1 MLFFIVDPEKCTV
14 FFHGEDFLQIGNCCT
29 VVKIKVNKAVI
40 EWLEQNKANEPAG
53 NIYSRDL
60 T

>member
-1 MLFFIVDPEKCTV
+1 MLLFIVDPEKCAV

-40 EWLEQNKANEPAG
+40 EWLEKNTANEAAG
-53 NIYSRDL
+53 NIFSRGL